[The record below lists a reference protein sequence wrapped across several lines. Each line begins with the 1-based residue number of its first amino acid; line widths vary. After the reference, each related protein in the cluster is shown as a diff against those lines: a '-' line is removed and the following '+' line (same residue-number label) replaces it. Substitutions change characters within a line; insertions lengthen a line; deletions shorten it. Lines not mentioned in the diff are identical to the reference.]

1 MGTSYAQFTQAR
13 RKILGLT
20 QRELAERSGV
30 KQPLIAAIE
39 RGRRAPS
46 ESARAALDA
55 ALAMRPSTALAAR
68 REEVRDVFDRA
79 GLTEPQVFGS
89 VARGQDG
96 LSSDVD
102 LLVSFT
108 DAHDI
113 VDLLDLEAELEE
125 LLTFHVDVVDA
136 RAVGAVVERA
146 RAEAVAL
153 ERRGAR
159 GRRRTCRA
167 VAGGSQRVRS

>member
-1 MGTSYAQFTQAR
+1 MTTPYGQFVRAR
-13 RKILGLT
+13 RQILGLT

-46 ESARAALDA
+46 EAAREALGA
-55 ALAMRPSTALAAR
+55 SLELRPSTALAAR
-68 REEVRDVFDRA
+68 RAQVRDVFLRS
-79 GLTEPQVFGS
+79 GLVEPRVFGS

-96 LSSDVD
+96 PSSDVD
-102 LLVSFT
+102 LLVPFS
-108 DAHDI
+108 DKHDI

-125 LLTFHVDVVDA
+125 LLTVHVDLVDA
-136 RAVGAVVERA
+136 RADGAVVERA

-153 ERRGAR
+153 
-159 GRRRTCRA
+159 
-167 VAGGSQRVRS
+167 